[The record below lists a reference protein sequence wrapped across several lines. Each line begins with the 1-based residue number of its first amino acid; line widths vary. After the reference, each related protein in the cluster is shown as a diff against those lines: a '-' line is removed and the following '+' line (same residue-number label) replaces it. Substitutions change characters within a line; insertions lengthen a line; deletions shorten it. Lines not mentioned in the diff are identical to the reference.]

1 MSEIKPQLHKDLD
14 LVTLYTRKGLSLYC
28 LNCRHGSLQVI
39 SVAYNI
45 THIGLN
51 KQTWVEVEFT
61 LWAAT
66 DDLEQH
72 MSRKVC
78 AQR

>member
-1 MSEIKPQLHKDLD
+1 MSEIKPQLHNDLD
-14 LVTLYTRKGLSLYC
+14 LVTLYTCKGLSLYC
-28 LNCRHGSLQVI
+28 LNCMHGSLQVI

-51 KQTWVEVEFT
+51 KQTWVEVEVT

>member
-14 LVTLYTRKGLSLYC
+14 LVTLYTGKGLSLYC
-28 LNCRHGSLQVI
+28 LTCRYGSLQVI
-39 SVAYNI
+39 LVAYNI

-51 KQTWVEVEFT
+51 KQTWVEVKFT

-72 MSRKVC
+72 KSRKVC
-78 AQR
+78 DQR